1 MNLVDCC
8 SVTLDLK
15 EAEDEVTMT
24 FVAETNMSSKLVPWW
39 SCKLQVA
46 ISPVP
51 MHVKEFA

>member
-1 MNLVDCC
+1 MNLLDCC

-15 EAEDEVTMT
+15 EAEDEVAMT
-24 FVAETNMSSKLVPWW
+24 FVAEMSSKLVPWW
-39 SCKLQVA
+39 CYKLQVA